1 MQTRITTD
9 GIVDI
14 KEVTVHH
21 QLYKPGE
28 DKPVIEEE
36 PVVRTKVFT
45 DGKLVSESPIKEEPI
60 VSYQFDDGNR
70 LFRPVDTLK
79 TKTLRF
85 EGYSFIITW
94 TLAREPF
101 KINDSREMLT
111 IVKDVKVYLRNIK
124 DRNAQKA
131 AKRVIKEIYRQNKEF
146 NKEEQ
151 YLTLF
156 QYTFGYNTQ
165 NMPIAFE
172 KQTSDVY
179 TVKET
184 TR

>member
-1 MQTRITTD
+1 MLYDTSL
-9 GIVDI
+9 
-14 KEVTVHH
+14 H
-21 QLYKPGE
+21 QNRLY
-28 DKPVIEEE
+28 
-36 PVVRTKVFT
+36 
-45 DGKLVSESPIKEEPI
+45 LVELL
-60 VSYQFDDGNR
+60 SYQS
-70 LFRPVDTLK
+70 
-79 TKTLRF
+79 
-85 EGYSFIITW
+85 Y
-94 TLAREPF
+94 
-101 KINDSREMLT
+101 
-111 IVKDVKVYLRNIK
+111 
-124 DRNAQKA
+124 RNAQKA